1 MNQTVYLLSA
11 VLVAGLITFALR
23 ALPFAILKPLRKS
36 KFVQLLGQWM
46 PAGILLMLAV
56 VVLQESIV
64 ADPGKWWIVAAASG
78 VTVIT
83 HLFTKRKALV
93 SIAVGTA
100 SYVALLSVFG

>member
-1 MNQTVYLLSA
+1 MTQTTYLLIA
-11 VLVAGLITFALR
+11 VLVSGLITFALR
-23 ALPFAILKPLRKS
+23 ALPFAILKPLRKN

-64 ADPGKWWIVAAASG
+64 AAPSKWWIVLAASG
-78 VTVIT
+78 VTIIT
-83 HLFTKRKALV
+83 HILTKRRALI

-100 SYVALLSVFG
+100 SYVALLAAFG